1 MRALDEDSFD
11 TFIEGSSDLVLVD
24 FWADW
29 CGPCQKLK
37 PVLEA
42 LEPQYDGRVAFCQ
55 VDIDSNRRLADAFRI
70 KSVPSVVLLKPVDD
84 GPGARVVGHLIG
96 MQPPSAYVR
105 LIEKATQERPSLT
118 QRIKRIFGAD

>member
-1 MRALDEDSFD
+1 MLALNEDSFD
-11 TFIEGSSDLVLVD
+11 AFIEESSGLVLVD

-29 CGPCQKLK
+29 CGPCQKLT

-42 LEPQYDGRVAFCQ
+42 LEPNYEGQVAFCK
-55 VDIDSNRRLADAFRI
+55 VDIDANRRLADAFRI
-70 KSVPSVVLLKPVDD
+70 KSVPSVVLLKPVSD

-96 MQPPSAYVR
+96 MQAPSAYVR

-118 QRIKRIFGAD
+118 QRLKRIFGAD